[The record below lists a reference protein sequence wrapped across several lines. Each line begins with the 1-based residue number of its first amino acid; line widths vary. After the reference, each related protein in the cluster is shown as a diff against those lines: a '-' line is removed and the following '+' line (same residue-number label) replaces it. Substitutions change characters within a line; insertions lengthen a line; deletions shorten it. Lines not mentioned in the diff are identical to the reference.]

1 MSNITRL
8 NIFGGIN
15 TSTEEQSAAPG
26 QLTEFTNAVV
36 ERPGSIAQAPGTNS
50 EEYGTGGL
58 STMMSVWPGHNG
70 ALFSQQKKYNETGS
84 ANEEVSLFAMPGT
97 SKAWSEISQRTGADV
112 EIFARLGTLPD
123 GHTRTSNY
131 CFVDGALFFAVDKLS
146 IAGITRRHLVA
157 IYMDPDFNVVKKT
170 EHIIQNQGDVSLLST
185 TKIKACRLRDGCFLV
200 VTNHPGIIFADST
213 GAFSEDTNA
222 SVNPGVNEGSGII
235 DSFDV
240 AAVDGMAIVAAVKL
254 GKIAVARYNAA
265 TASSGTPDQT
275 ADYTVASLGVSSLCL
290 SVAQSAHGG
299 AALCFDQAS
308 VGLRYARIS
317 ATSLTGTF
325 ALAPTL
331 VTASAMHSVGSCPL
345 KDSADSS
352 QICDLIVSR
361 SASAVGTHYGLS
373 ASVVNPSIN
382 DAKSISAD
390 AGIPI
395 LDIIGR
401 PVSSPLYPASS
412 GAAYILVRSKRA
424 LILRSLRRFG
434 TSIGTADIAFMNID
448 QMEVDHVQE
457 DDKLLG
463 LVARGTRIDF
473 VAHRFAA
480 FSARDPIA
488 YAVQTHADPCT
499 VVDELS
505 GSTIIFGADHA
516 IMHNDSYE
524 RLQPF
529 GTEVISPA
537 ANNVGSGNISAGTRL
552 FCTSNTQRL
561 INGFSTRGPVGPF
574 ASLTVGATHD
584 VVGLIGGSTYRTTAG
599 DTSTFYLLP
608 GLIGSTSDGTNDT
621 ILQAQPRLYT
631 NTGELPN
638 FHPGPVSV
646 AAFFRD
652 RLIIV
657 RNEDQGAIYASKPRV
672 DGLMPEFSEF
682 LRQYIGGNITALAQL
697 DDKFVI
703 FTRDSVCVVSGDGP
717 SAFGQGR
724 YSDPYYVSR
733 STGSETRL
741 TVQTDDGIMFQSPNG
756 VHILTRDLRIDNSIG
771 DAMFRTRGERW
782 QQVAHDKTRNIALIG
797 SASRTMAYDTKQRI
811 WAEWVTATTPV
822 VWMYS
827 DIDSVNKHG
836 IFGKSAVAT
845 TVKLIPSVAAAN
857 ISTGPNFSTRIA
869 TGYISPEGNAGRM
882 LMGKVIVS
890 CTRPSG
896 APDANAT
903 MRCYALFSNGF
914 GLNDASQ
921 DISEINLLSAHNADT
936 VGRFVLTFS
945 FARTI
950 CSNVKLALEVRGV
963 PWKGLKINSIDL
975 EFTPLPGRARYRE
988 ERRV

>member
-26 QLTEFTNAVV
+26 QLTEFRNAFV
-36 ERPGSIAQAPGTNS
+36 ERPGSIAQAPGPNVQT
-50 EEYGTGGL
+50 YGTGGL
-58 STMMSVWPGHNG
+58 SGMMSVWPGHNG
-70 ALFSQQKKYNETGS
+70 ALFSQQKKYNETGN

-97 SKAWSEISQRTGADV
+97 SSAWSEISQRTGSDV
-112 EIFARLGTLPD
+112 EIFNRLLTLPNE
-123 GHTRTSNY
+123 HTRTSNY

-146 IAGITRRHLVA
+146 TTGLTRRHLVA
-157 IYMDPDFNVVKKT
+157 IYMDSDFNVLKKT
-170 EHIIQNQGDVSLLST
+170 EYTIQNQGHASLVSI
-185 TKIKACRLRDGCFLV
+185 TKIKACRLRNGCYLIL
-200 VTNHPGIIFADST
+200 TNHPGIIFATNT
-213 GAFSEDTNA
+213 GTFVENTNA
-222 SVNPGVNEGSGII
+222 NLNIGILEGAGIYDDFGI
-235 DSFDV
+235 
-240 AAVDGMAIVAAVKL
+240 ALADGMAIVALVKI
-254 GKIAVARYNAA
+254 GKITVGRYNAA
-265 TASSGTPDQT
+265 TASSGTPDQV
-275 ADYTVASLGVSSLCL
+275 ADYTVSGLSPSSLCL

-308 VGLRYARIS
+308 VGLRYARIN
-317 ATSLTGTF
+317 ATSLTGAF

-352 QICDLIVSR
+352 QVCDLIVSR

-382 DAKSISAD
+382 NAKSISAD
-390 AGIPI
+390 AGIPV
-395 LDIIGR
+395 LDIIGG
-401 PVSSPLYPASS
+401 PVSSSVYPASS
-412 GAAYILVRSKRA
+412 GVAHILVRAKRA
-424 LILRSLRRFG
+424 LVLRALRRFG
-434 TSIGTADIAFMNID
+434 TSIGTADIAFMNIN

-552 FCTSNTQRL
+552 FCVSSTQRL

-574 ASLTVGATHD
+574 ASLTVGSTHD

-608 GLIGSTSDGTNDT
+608 GLLGSTSDGTNDT

-657 RNEDQGAIYASKPRV
+657 RSEDQGAIYVSKPRV

-682 LRQYIGGNITALAQL
+682 LRQYIGGKITALAQL

-724 YSDPYYVSR
+724 YSDPYYISR
-733 STGSETRL
+733 NVGSQSSL
-741 TVQTDDGIMFQSPNG
+741 VAQTDDGIMFQSSSG
-756 VHILTRDLRIDNSIG
+756 VYMLTRDLRLDRSIG
-771 DAMFRTRGERW
+771 ESVFNTHGSTWIRSATDRIRGMIFIQTETK
-782 QQVAHDKTRNIALIG
+782 QLV
-797 SASRTMAYDTKQRI
+797 YDYTQRI
-811 WAEWVTATTPV
+811 WAEWTDSVGAAAWSDSDVASVNKKGVFVKQATTPV
-822 VWMYS
+822 
-827 DIDSVNKHG
+827 K
-836 IFGKSAVAT
+836 F
-845 TVKLIPSVAAAN
+845 IPSIGAN
-857 ISTGPNFSTRIA
+857 ASSGLTRIS
-869 TGYISPEGNAGRM
+869 TGYISPEGTAGRM
-882 LMGKVIVS
+882 LMGRVLVS
-890 CTRPSG
+890 CTRPASAPSSDAILRCVAAFNNGSG
-896 APDANAT
+896 PSDD
-903 MRCYALFSNGF
+903 LPE
-914 GLNDASQ
+914 
-921 DISEINLLSAHNADT
+921 DISDINLLAAHNAHST
-936 VGRFVLTFS
+936 GRFILTFS
-945 FARTI
+945 FARTL
-950 CSNVKLALEVRGV
+950 CSSVKITLEEVTSRW
-963 PWKGLKINSIDL
+963 PGLKINSMDL
-975 EFTPLPGRARYRE
+975 EFTPLPGRARYRQ